1 MLTYG
6 KRRNGRPFLSVFHD
20 EDETLNP
27 HRKAPSQYQPFGSCR
42 VLSSLTMEKPGGSA
56 LDTDTA
62 PQVFDASDSATET
75 LPTIEEHPPREVTV
89 GNRRHTASS
98 STSLRSNPTATSF
111 THAPFT
117 RVPSYVR
124 NKPLPPVP
132 PEWDL
137 PVGDPPRN
145 FAPLVDKSTNLKLSS
160 FKLPSKSSLT
170 SKNKNGL
177 IMSHLDPPDAH
188 LTALPRLPSGLK
200 IFARTPSKASDPE
213 RPGEDEVKPTRSRGL
228 FRGFNHTKAPKPDN
242 PTPSTDSRETKHVFG
257 RVKDAISEHLP
268 SRTSSSRRRS
278 RRHTM
283 LDEDELSL
291 TRGEEDEDLTIRVQR
306 RRAVEQALQE
316 SPKLQQLFD
325 SPSKAQST
333 SSTRGNSTRIK
344 LPKDKP
350 RAHSYSM
357 SDLTQ
362 IHKALNESCE
372 SLDEYY
378 EGDWGDPFIE
388 SQHTTTHQFPPRLDS
403 QMFAGFDP
411 SFNLPNDLRNV
422 SLHEG
427 KASAEPK
434 FRYQDDE
441 DRDSLMD
448 EDVEDEEDVTLKL
461 QTAPLLTAAVK
472 KMEIPKTVP
481 ILLRVGGP
489 ATRPIDPLRSHP
501 DVMSFAEMPE
511 RLRSQEYAQA
521 DNTTDRE
528 SSSDE
533 SRRPSITITSL
544 EDAPQPRRKGRLS
557 RIEEAKG
564 EESPPDAQ
572 STPRGAYQG
581 KHKREGLILF
591 QSPLKRASTQSDKS
605 LSIDNRWEFYPGR
618 ALLYDGEPYSYQ
630 EGDTMRSAGSSRRH
644 SWIPESNSNRGS
656 KDSNASSNQASSGQ
670 VSSKRHSWAGSD
682 GFKRN
687 SADAG
692 LLIEDTVEPKKKKRQ
707 SPEPINDLITDYATG
722 PTGSWYSAADDPDSS
737 AEVTMIFDPLPHD
750 THSELN
756 AIMAEVEHPSHTYHH
771 RLSLPPHAEP
781 APAIPGPTLFR
792 DRSNA
797 SFTSALIGSDHAEGI
812 TPTKTIRHRRSPARQ
827 IRGHRERRDTLK
839 QRHRAGSE
847 SADELARDDHMHQ
860 IGLVKKKWK
869 MPSMGRAGE

>member
-1 MLTYG
+1 
-6 KRRNGRPFLSVFHD
+6 
-20 EDETLNP
+20 
-27 HRKAPSQYQPFGSCR
+27 
-42 VLSSLTMEKPGGSA
+42 MEKAASSA
-56 LDTDTA
+56 PDTDTL
-62 PQVFDASDSATET
+62 PHLFDASDGPTET
-75 LPTIEEHPPREVTV
+75 LPTIEEHPPREVTI
-89 GNRRHTASS
+89 GNRRHTAGS
-98 STSLRSNPTATSF
+98 STSLRSSPTAASF

-132 PEWDL
+132 PAWDL
-137 PVGDPPRN
+137 PVGDHPRAS
-145 FAPLVDKSTNLKLSS
+145 APLADKSTNLKLSS
-160 FKLPSKSSLT
+160 FRLPSKSSLT
-170 SKNKNGL
+170 SENKAGP
-177 IMSHLDPPDAH
+177 IMSPLDPPDAH

-200 IFARTPSKASDPE
+200 IFARTLSKDSYPE
-213 RPGEDEVKPTRSRGL
+213 QQGEDEVKPTRSRGL
-228 FRGFNHTKAPKPDN
+228 FLGFNHTKAPKPEN
-242 PTPSTDSRETKHVFG
+242 LMPSTDSRETKHVFG

-325 SPSKAQST
+325 SPSKAQSAF
-333 SSTRGNSTRIK
+333 SARGNPTRNK
-344 LPKDKP
+344 APKDKA

-372 SLDEYY
+372 SLDKYY
-378 EGDWGDPFIE
+378 EGDCGDPFTE
-388 SQHTTTHQFPPRLDS
+388 SHHTATPQFPPRLDS
-403 QMFAGFDP
+403 QLFAGFDP
-411 SFNLPNDLRNV
+411 SFNLPNDLHNV
-422 SLHEG
+422 SLHNRR
-427 KASAEPK
+427 ASAEPVS
-434 FRYQDDE
+434 RHQDNE
-441 DRDSLMD
+441 DNDSLMD
-448 EDVEDEEDVTLKL
+448 EDVEDEDDVTFKL
-461 QTAPLLTAAVK
+461 RTAPLLTAAVK

-501 DVMSFAEMPE
+501 DVMSFAEIPE
-511 RLRSQEYAQA
+511 RLRSQDYAQA
-521 DNTTDRE
+521 DNTADRE

-533 SRRPSITITSL
+533 SRRPSITITPL

-557 RIEEAKG
+557 RIEEARG

-572 STPRGAYQG
+572 STPRGAYRG

-605 LSIDNRWEFYPGR
+605 LSTDNRWEFHPER

-656 KDSNASSNQASSGQ
+656 KDSKASSGPASSSQ
-670 VSSKRHSWAGSD
+670 GSSKRHSWAGSD

-692 LLIEDTVEPKKKKRQ
+692 LLIEGDVEPKKKKRH
-707 SPEPINDLITDYATG
+707 SPESINDLITDYATG
-722 PTGSWYSAADDPDSS
+722 PTGSWYSVTDDVDSS
-737 AEVTMIFDPLPHD
+737 AEVTMIFDPLPND
-750 THSELN
+750 THSDT
-756 AIMAEVEHPSHTYHH
+756 AIPLAEAEQPSHAHH
-771 RLSLPPHAEP
+771 HRRLSLPPHAEP
-781 APAIPGPTLFR
+781 ITTGQPGQTRFR

-797 SFTSALIGSDHAEGI
+797 SFASALIGPDHAEGSP
-812 TPTKTIRHRRSPARQ
+812 PTKTIRHRRSPARQ

-847 SADELARDDHMHQ
+847 SLDELARDDYMHQ

-869 MPSMGRAGE
+869 MPSLGRGGV